1 MRPGGNYLTS
11 LCQNV
16 TTCEMVLTVVPTSWG
31 SHDDDVFLDPGIV
44 SAQYVLAVL
53 IVQSP
58 LVDFKMQFQCFRKQC

>member
-1 MRPGGNYLTS
+1 
-11 LCQNV
+11 
-16 TTCEMVLTVVPTSWG
+16 MVLTVVPTSWG

-58 LVDFKMQFQCFRKQC
+58 LVDFKMQFQCFGKQC